1 MSWKRLGRIVE
12 ANPNLEWSQQYAAIP
27 TVRIL
32 NEDVLRVYY
41 YSMDEDFNGRISYV
55 DVSAHNPSEIIFRSE
70 DVLLD
75 IGAEGSFD
83 DGGVCP
89 LQFLQ
94 YENENWLYYL
104 GVQRTTDVPYRY
116 FAGVAKEQADG
127 SFQRFQANP
136 VLLPTTSEPD
146 IRSAVSILQ
155 EGKKMRMWYVGAFAW
170 IDVNGKEVP
179 TYRIHHAVSADG
191 LNWEVDQ
198 HDCIQF
204 QNEDEFGFGR
214 PWVMKKENGFEMFYS
229 VRTKSLGYR
238 LGYAT
243 SEDGYSWVR
252 KDSELNFS
260 VGSDSWENE
269 SVCYP
274 CVVDVNGKRFLFY
287 NGNQNGKTGF
297 GVAELEDKQ

>member
-1 MSWKRLGRIVE
+1 MNWKRLGRIVE

-32 NEDVLRVYY
+32 NGDVLRVYY

-55 DVSAHNPSEIIFRSE
+55 DVSAHNPSEIIFRSD

-75 IGAEGSFD
+75 IGTEGSFD

-89 LQFLQ
+89 LQFFQL
-94 YENENWLYYL
+94 ENENWLYYL

-127 SFQRFQANP
+127 SFQRFQADP
-136 VLLPTTSEPD
+136 ILLPTTSEPD

-155 EGKKMRMWYVGAFAW
+155 EGEKKRMWYVGAFAW

-179 TYRIHHAVSADG
+179 TYRIHHAVSTDG

-204 QNEDEFGFGR
+204 QSEDEFGFGR

-252 KDSELNFS
+252 QDNELNFS
-260 VGSDSWENE
+260 VGSESWENE

-274 CVVDVNGKRFLFY
+274 CLVDVNGKRFLFY

-297 GVAELEDKQ
+297 GVAVLEDKQ

>member
-1 MSWKRLGRIVE
+1 MNWKRLGRIVE
-12 ANPNLEWSQQYAAIP
+12 ANPNLDWSQQYAAIP

-41 YSMDEDFNGRISYV
+41 YSMDSEFNGRISYV
-55 DVSAHNPSEIIFRSE
+55 DVSSSNPTDIIFRSE
-70 DVLLD
+70 KVLLN
-75 IGAEGSFD
+75 IGTPSSFD

-94 YENENWLYYL
+94 HENENWLYYL

-136 VLLPTTSEPD
+136 VLLPTKSEPD
-146 IRSAVSILQ
+146 IRSAVSIVKEENLF
-155 EGKKMRMWYVGAFAW
+155 RMWYVGASGW
-170 IDVNGKEVP
+170 IEVNGKEVP
-179 TYRIHHAVSADG
+179 TYRIHHAHSTDG

-214 PWVMKKENGFEMFYS
+214 PWVMKTDFGFEMYYS
-229 VRTKSLGYR
+229 VRTKSMGYR
-238 LGYAT
+238 LGYAR
-243 SEDGYSWVR
+243 SGDGHAWER

-260 VGSDSWENE
+260 VGSEDWENE

-274 CVVDVNGKRFLFY
+274 CVVDVNGKRYLFY

-297 GVAELEDKQ
+297 GVAVLEEEL

>member
-1 MSWKRLGRIVE
+1 
-12 ANPNLEWSQQYAAIP
+12 
-27 TVRIL
+27 
-32 NEDVLRVYY
+32 
-41 YSMDEDFNGRISYV
+41 
-55 DVSAHNPSEIIFRSE
+55 
-70 DVLLD
+70 VLLD
-75 IGAEGSFD
+75 IGAEGAFD

-94 YENENWLYYL
+94 HENENWLYYL

-136 VLLPTTSEPD
+136 VLLPTETEPD
-146 IRSAVSILQ
+146 IRSAVSIVKEENLL
-155 EGKKMRMWYVGAFAW
+155 RMWYVGASGW
-170 IDVNGKEVP
+170 IEVNGKAVP
-179 TYRIHHAVSADG
+179 TYRIHHAASNDG
-191 LNWEVDQ
+191 LHWEVDQ

-204 QNEDEFGFGR
+204 QNEDEFGLGR
-214 PWVMKKENGFEMFYS
+214 PWVMKTNFGYEMFYS
-229 VRTKSLGYR
+229 VRTKSMGYR

-243 SEDGYSWVR
+243 SSDGYTWER

-260 VGSDSWENE
+260 VGSEDWENE

-274 CVVDVNGKRFLFY
+274 CVVDVTGKRFLFY

-297 GVAELEDKQ
+297 GVAVLEEEL

>member
-1 MSWKRLGRIVE
+1 MNWKRLGRIVE

-55 DVSAHNPSEIIFRSE
+55 DVSAHHPSEIIFRSE

-75 IGAEGSFD
+75 IGTEGSFD

-94 YENENWLYYL
+94 HENENWLYYL

-136 VLLPTTSEPD
+136 VLLPTKSEPD
-146 IRSAVSILQ
+146 IRSAVSIFHDG
-155 EGKKMRMWYVGAFAW
+155 EKMRMWYVGAFAW

-179 TYRIHHAVSADG
+179 TYRVHHAVSTDG

-214 PWVMKKENGFEMFYS
+214 PWVLKKENGFEMFYS

-252 KDSELNFS
+252 QDSELNFS
-260 VGSDSWENE
+260 VGSEPWENE

-297 GVAELEDKQ
+297 GVAVLEDKP

>member
-1 MSWKRLGRIVE
+1 MNWKRLGRIVE

-32 NEDVLRVYY
+32 NQDVLRVYY
-41 YSMDEDFNGRISYV
+41 YSMDKEFNGRISYV
-55 DVSAHNPSEIIFRSE
+55 DVSAHHPSEIIFRSE

-75 IGAEGSFD
+75 IGTEGSFD
-83 DGGVCP
+83 DGGACP

-94 YENENWLYYL
+94 LENENLLYYL

-127 SFQRFQANP
+127 SFQRFQADP
-136 VLLPTTSEPD
+136 VLLPTKSEPD
-146 IRSAVSILQ
+146 IRSAVSIFHDG
-155 EGKKMRMWYVGAFAW
+155 EKMRMWYVGAFAW

-179 TYRIHHAVSADG
+179 TYRVHHAVSTDG

-214 PWVMKKENGFEMFYS
+214 PWVMKKEYGFEMFYS

-252 KDSELNFS
+252 QDSELNFS
-260 VGSDSWENE
+260 VGSEPWENE

-297 GVAELEDKQ
+297 GVAVLEDKP

>member
-1 MSWKRLGRIVE
+1 MNWKRLGKIVE

-32 NEDVLRVYY
+32 NEEILRVYY
-41 YSMDEDFNGRISYV
+41 YSMDHEFNGRISYV
-55 DVSAHNPSEIIFRSE
+55 DASASNPTDIIFRSE
-70 DVLLD
+70 NVLLD
-75 IGAEGSFD
+75 IGTPSSFD

-94 YENENWLYYL
+94 YKNENWLYYL

-127 SFQRFQANP
+127 SFQRFQNSP
-136 VLLPTTSEPD
+136 ILLPSTSEPD
-146 IRSAVSILQ
+146 IRSAVSIISEAEKL
-155 EGKKMRMWYVGAFAW
+155 RMWYVGASGW
-170 IDVNGKEVP
+170 IEVNGKSVP
-179 TYRIHHAVSADG
+179 TYRIHHATSIDG
-191 LNWEVDQ
+191 LHWEVDRL
-198 HDCIQF
+198 DCINF

-214 PWVMKKENGFEMFYS
+214 PWVMKTKFGFEMYYS
-229 VRTKSLGYR
+229 VRTKSMGYR

-243 SEDGYSWVR
+243 SVDGYTWER
-252 KDSELNFS
+252 KDSELNFY
-260 VGSDSWENE
+260 VGSEDWENE

-297 GVAELEDKQ
+297 GVAVLEEEL

>member
-1 MSWKRLGRIVE
+1 MNWKRLGRIVE

-41 YSMDEDFNGRISYV
+41 YSMDEDFNGRISHV
-55 DVSAHNPSEIIFRSE
+55 DVSSSNPTDIIFRSE
-70 DVLLD
+70 KVLLD
-75 IGAEGSFD
+75 IGTPSSFD

-94 YENENWLYYL
+94 HKNENWLYYL

-127 SFQRFQANP
+127 SFQRIQTNP
-136 VLLPTTSEPD
+136 VLLPTETEPD
-146 IRSAVSILQ
+146 IRSAVSIFQ
-155 EGKKMRMWYVGAFAW
+155 DGEKMRMWYVGAFAW

-179 TYRIHHAVSADG
+179 TYRIHHAVSTDG

-198 HDCIQF
+198 QDCIQF

-252 KDSELNFS
+252 QDSELNFS
-260 VGSDSWENE
+260 VGSEPWENE

-297 GVAELEDKQ
+297 GVAVLEDIQ

>member
-1 MSWKRLGRIVE
+1 MNWKRLGRIVE

-32 NEDVLRVYY
+32 NEDVLRLYY
-41 YSMDEDFNGRISYV
+41 YSMDEDFNGRISHV
-55 DVSAHNPSEIIFRSE
+55 DVSSSNPTDIIFRSE
-70 DVLLD
+70 KVLLD
-75 IGAEGSFD
+75 IGTPSSFD

-94 YENENWLYYL
+94 HKNENWLYYL

-116 FAGVAKEQADG
+116 FGGVAKEQADG
-127 SFQRFQANP
+127 SFQRFQTDP
-136 VLLPTTSEPD
+136 VLLPTASEPD

-155 EGKKMRMWYVGAFAW
+155 DGEKWRMWYVGAFAW
-170 IDVNGKEVP
+170 IELSGKEVP
-179 TYRIHHAVSADG
+179 TYRIHHAVSTDG
-191 LNWEVDQ
+191 LNWEIDQ
-198 HDCIQF
+198 HDCIKF

-214 PWVMKKENGFEMFYS
+214 PWVMKTNFGFEMYYS
-229 VRTKSLGYR
+229 VRTKSIGYR

-243 SEDGYSWVR
+243 SADGYTWER
-252 KDSELNFS
+252 KDRELNFS
-260 VGSDSWENE
+260 VGSEDWENE

-274 CVVDVNGKRFLFY
+274 CVVDVNGKRYLFY

-297 GVAELEDKQ
+297 GVAVLEEEL

>member
-1 MSWKRLGRIVE
+1 
-12 ANPNLEWSQQYAAIP
+12 
-27 TVRIL
+27 
-32 NEDVLRVYY
+32 
-41 YSMDEDFNGRISYV
+41 
-55 DVSAHNPSEIIFRSE
+55 
-70 DVLLD
+70 VLLD
-75 IGAEGSFD
+75 IGTEGTFD

-94 YENENWLYYL
+94 HENENWLYYL

-127 SFQRFQANP
+127 SFHRFQANP
-136 VLLPTTSEPD
+136 VLLPTEKEPD

-155 EGKKMRMWYVGAFAW
+155 DGEKLRMWYVGAFDW
-170 IDVNGKEVP
+170 IDLNGKNVP
-179 TYRIHHAVSADG
+179 TYRIHHAVSTDG

-214 PWVMKKENGFEMFYS
+214 PWVMKTDFGFEMFYS
-229 VRTKSLGYR
+229 VRTMSVGYR
-238 LGYAT
+238 LGYET
-243 SEDGYSWVR
+243 SADGYTWER

-260 VGSDSWENE
+260 VGSEDWEND

-274 CVVDVNGKRFLFY
+274 SVVDVNGKRFLFY

-297 GVAELEDKQ
+297 GVAVLEDKQ

>member
-1 MSWKRLGRIVE
+1 MNWKRLGRIVE
-12 ANPNLEWSQQYAAIP
+12 ANPNLDWSQQYAAIP

-41 YSMDEDFNGRISYV
+41 YSMDSEFNGRISYV
-55 DVSAHNPSEIIFRSE
+55 DVSSSNPTDIIFRSE
-70 DVLLD
+70 KVLLN
-75 IGAEGSFD
+75 IGTPSSFD

-89 LQFLQ
+89 LQFLRH
-94 YENENWLYYL
+94 ENENWLYYL
-104 GVQRTTDVPYRY
+104 GVQRTTDVAYRY

-136 VLLPTTSEPD
+136 VLLPTKSEPD
-146 IRSAVSILQ
+146 IRSAVSIVKEENLF
-155 EGKKMRMWYVGAFAW
+155 RMWYVGASGW
-170 IDVNGKEVP
+170 IEVNGKEVP
-179 TYRIHHAVSADG
+179 TYRIHHAHSTDG

-214 PWVMKKENGFEMFYS
+214 PWVMKTDFGFEMYYS
-229 VRTKSLGYR
+229 VRTKSMGYR

-243 SEDGYSWVR
+243 SGDGHAWER

-260 VGSDSWENE
+260 VGSEDWENA

-274 CVVDVNGKRFLFY
+274 CVVDVNGKRYLFY

-297 GVAELEDKQ
+297 GVAVLEEEL

>member
-1 MSWKRLGRIVE
+1 MNWKRLGRIVE
-12 ANPNLEWSQQYAAIP
+12 ANPNLDWSQQYAAIP

-41 YSMDEDFNGRISYV
+41 YCMDSEFNGRISYV
-55 DVSAHNPSEIIFRSE
+55 DVSSSNPTDIIFRSE
-70 DVLLD
+70 KVLLN
-75 IGAEGSFD
+75 IGTPSSFD

-89 LQFLQ
+89 LQFLRH
-94 YENENWLYYL
+94 ENENWLYYL

-136 VLLPTTSEPD
+136 VLLPTKSEPD
-146 IRSAVSILQ
+146 IRSAVSILK
-155 EGKKMRMWYVGAFAW
+155 EENLFRMWYVGASGW
-170 IDVNGKEVP
+170 IEVNGKEVP
-179 TYRIHHAVSADG
+179 TYRIHHAHSTDG

-214 PWVMKKENGFEMFYS
+214 PWVMKTDFGFEMYYS
-229 VRTKSLGYR
+229 VRTKSMGYR

-243 SEDGYSWVR
+243 SADGYTWER

-260 VGSDSWENE
+260 VGSEDWENE

-274 CVVDVNGKRFLFY
+274 CVVDVSGKRFLFY

-297 GVAELEDKQ
+297 GVAVLEEQL

>member
-1 MSWKRLGRIVE
+1 MNWKRLGRIVE
-12 ANPNLEWSQQYAAIP
+12 ANPQWSWSQQYAAIP

-41 YSMDEDFNGRISYV
+41 YSMDEDFNGRISFV
-55 DVSAHNPSEIIFRSE
+55 DVSSHDPSEIIFRRE

-89 LQFLQ
+89 LQILQ
-94 YENENWLYYL
+94 HENENWLYYL
-104 GVQRTTDVPYRY
+104 GVQRTTDAPYRY

-127 SFQRFQANP
+127 SFLRFHANP
-136 VLLPTTSEPD
+136 VLLPTETEPD
-146 IRSAVSILQ
+146 IRSAVSIV
-155 EGKKMRMWYVGAFAW
+155 KDDTTWRMWYVGAFAW
-170 IDVNGKEVP
+170 IAVNGKDVP
-179 TYRIHHAVSADG
+179 TYRIHHAISTDG

-214 PWVMKKENGFEMFYS
+214 PWVMKTIFGYEMYYS
-229 VRTKSLGYR
+229 VRTRSMGYR

-243 SEDGYSWVR
+243 SADGYTWER

-260 VGSDSWENE
+260 VGSEDWENE

-274 CVVDVNGKRFLFY
+274 CVVDVNGRRFLFY

-297 GVAELEDKQ
+297 GVAVLEEEL

>member
-1 MSWKRLGRIVE
+1 MNWKRLGRIVE

-27 TVRIL
+27 TVRIF

-41 YSMDEDFNGRISYV
+41 YSMDKEFNGRISYV
-55 DVSAHNPSEIIFRSE
+55 DVSAHHPSEIIFRSE
-70 DVLLD
+70 DVLLG
-75 IGAEGSFD
+75 IGTEGSFD

-94 YENENWLYYL
+94 QKNENWLYYL

-136 VLLPTTSEPD
+136 VLLPTKSEPD
-146 IRSAVSILQ
+146 IRSAVSILYDG
-155 EGKKMRMWYVGAFAW
+155 ERMRMWYVGAFAW
-170 IDVNGKEVP
+170 IVVNGKEVP

-204 QNEDEFGFGR
+204 QNEEEFGFGR

-243 SEDGYSWVR
+243 SEDGYSWAR
-252 KDSELNFS
+252 QDSELNFS
-260 VGSDSWENE
+260 IGSESWENE

-297 GVAELEDKQ
+297 GVAVLEDKP

>member
-1 MSWKRLGRIVE
+1 MNWKRHGRIVE
-12 ANPNLEWSQQYAAIP
+12 ANPNLDWSQQYAAIP

-32 NEDVLRVYY
+32 SEDVLRVYY

-70 DVLLD
+70 EVLLD
-75 IGAEGSFD
+75 IGTEGAFD

-94 YENENWLYYL
+94 LENENWLFYL
-104 GVQRTTDVPYRY
+104 GVQRTADVPYRY
-116 FAGVAKEQADG
+116 FAGVAKEQVDG
-127 SFQRFQANP
+127 SFQRFQTNP
-136 VLLPTTSEPD
+136 VLLPTEAEPD
-146 IRSAVSILQ
+146 IRSAVSIVKEENLL
-155 EGKKMRMWYVGAFAW
+155 RMWYVGASGW
-170 IDVNGKEVP
+170 IEVNGKSVP
-179 TYRIHHAVSADG
+179 TYRIHHATSING

-198 HDCIQF
+198 QDCIQF

-214 PWVMKKENGFEMFYS
+214 PWVMKTNFGYEMYYS
-229 VRTKSLGYR
+229 VRTKSVGYR

-252 KDSELNFS
+252 QDSELNFS
-260 VGSDSWENE
+260 IGSEDWENE
-269 SVCYP
+269 AVCYP
-274 CVVDVNGKRFLFY
+274 CVVEVNGKRFLFY

-297 GVAELEDKQ
+297 GVAVLEEKQ

>member
-1 MSWKRLGRIVE
+1 MNWKRLGRIVK
-12 ANPNLEWSQQYAAIP
+12 ANLNLEWSQQYAAIP

-32 NEDVLRVYY
+32 NDEILRVYY
-41 YSMDEDFNGRISYV
+41 YSMDHEFNGRISYL
-55 DVSAHNPSEIIFRSE
+55 DVSASNPTEIIFRSE
-70 DVLLD
+70 KVLLD
-75 IGAEGSFD
+75 IGTPTSFD

-94 YENENWLYYL
+94 YKNENWLYYL

-127 SFQRFQANP
+127 SFHRFLANP
-136 VLLPTTSEPD
+136 VLLPTEKEPD

-155 EGKKMRMWYVGAFAW
+155 DGEKLRMWYVGAFAW
-170 IDVNGKEVP
+170 IDLNGKFFP
-179 TYRIHHAVSADG
+179 TYRIHHATSNDG
-191 LNWEVDQ
+191 LNWEVDCL
-198 HDCIQF
+198 DCINF
-204 QNEDEFGFGR
+204 LNEDEFGFGR
-214 PWVMKKENGFEMFYS
+214 PWVMKTDFGFEMFYS
-229 VRTKSLGYR
+229 VRTKSMGYR

-243 SEDGYSWVR
+243 STDGYNWQR

-260 VGSDSWENE
+260 VGSETWENE

-297 GVAELEDKQ
+297 GVAVLEEEL

>member
-1 MSWKRLGRIVE
+1 MNWKRLGRIVE
-12 ANPNLEWSQQYAAIP
+12 ANPNLDWSQQYAAIP

-41 YSMDEDFNGRISYV
+41 YSMDSEFNGRISYV
-55 DVSAHNPSEIIFRSE
+55 DVSSSNPTDIIFRSE
-70 DVLLD
+70 KVLLN
-75 IGAEGSFD
+75 IGTPSSFD

-89 LQFLQ
+89 LQFLRH
-94 YENENWLYYL
+94 ENENWLYYL

-136 VLLPTTSEPD
+136 VLLPTKSEPD
-146 IRSAVSILQ
+146 IRSAVSIVKEENLF
-155 EGKKMRMWYVGAFAW
+155 RMWYVGASGW
-170 IDVNGKEVP
+170 IEVNGKEVP
-179 TYRIHHAVSADG
+179 TYRIHHAHSTDG
-191 LNWEVDQ
+191 LNWEEDQ

-214 PWVMKKENGFEMFYS
+214 PWVMKTDFGFEMYYS
-229 VRTKSLGYR
+229 VRTKSMGYR

-243 SEDGYSWVR
+243 SADGHAWER

-260 VGSDSWENE
+260 VGSEDWENA

-274 CVVDVNGKRFLFY
+274 CVVDVNGKRYLFY

-297 GVAELEDKQ
+297 GVAVLEEEL

>member
-1 MSWKRLGRIVE
+1 MNWKRLGRIVE

-41 YSMDEDFNGRISYV
+41 YSMDEDFNGRISHV
-55 DVSAHNPSEIIFRSE
+55 DVSSSNPTDIIFRSE
-70 DVLLD
+70 KVLLD
-75 IGAEGSFD
+75 IGTPSSFD

-94 YENENWLYYL
+94 HKNENWLYYL

-127 SFQRFQANP
+127 SFQRIQTNP
-136 VLLPTTSEPD
+136 VLLPTETEPD
-146 IRSAVSILQ
+146 IRSAVSIFQ
-155 EGKKMRMWYVGAFAW
+155 DGEKMRMWYVGAFAW
-170 IDVNGKEVP
+170 LDVNGKEVP
-179 TYRIHHAVSADG
+179 TYRIHHAVSTDG

-198 HDCIQF
+198 QDCIQF

-214 PWVMKKENGFEMFYS
+214 PWVVKKENGFEMFYS

-252 KDSELNFS
+252 QDSELNFS
-260 VGSDSWENE
+260 VGSEPWENE

-297 GVAELEDKQ
+297 GVAVLEDIQ

>member
-1 MSWKRLGRIVE
+1 MNWKRLGRIVE
-12 ANPNLEWSQQYAAIP
+12 ANPKLGWSQQFAAIP

-41 YSMDEDFNGRISYV
+41 YSMDNEFNGRISYV
-55 DVSAHNPSEIIFRSE
+55 DVSSNNPTDIIFRSE
-70 DVLLD
+70 KVLLD
-75 IGAEGSFD
+75 IGTPTSFD

-94 YENENWLYYL
+94 HENGNWLYYL

-116 FAGVAKEQADG
+116 FAGVSKEQVDG

-136 VLLPTTSEPD
+136 VLLPTKSEPD
-146 IRSAVSILQ
+146 IRSAVSIVKEENLF
-155 EGKKMRMWYVGAFAW
+155 RMWYVGASGW
-170 IDVNGKEVP
+170 IEINGKSVP
-179 TYRIHHAVSADG
+179 TYRIHHAVSTDG

-214 PWVMKKENGFEMFYS
+214 PWVMKTDFGFEMYYS
-229 VRTKSLGYR
+229 VRTKSMGYR

-243 SEDGYSWVR
+243 SADGYTWER
-252 KDSELNFS
+252 KDRELNFS
-260 VGSDSWENE
+260 VGSEDWENE

-274 CVVDVNGKRFLFY
+274 CVVDVNGKRYLFY

-297 GVAELEDKQ
+297 GVAVLEEEL

>member
-1 MSWKRLGRIVE
+1 MNWKRLGRIVE

-27 TVRIL
+27 TVRVL

-75 IGAEGSFD
+75 IGTEGAFD

-94 YENENWLYYL
+94 HENENWLYYL

-127 SFQRFQANP
+127 SFQRFRANP
-136 VLLPTTSEPD
+136 VLLPTETEPD
-146 IRSAVSILQ
+146 IRSAVSILM
-155 EGKKMRMWYVGAFAW
+155 EENLFRMWYVGASGW
-170 IDVNGKEVP
+170 IEVNGKSVP
-179 TYRIHHAVSADG
+179 TYRIHHATSIEG
-191 LNWEVDQ
+191 LNWEVDRL
-198 HDCIQF
+198 DCINF

-214 PWVMKKENGFEMFYS
+214 PWVMKTDFGFEMYYS
-229 VRTKSLGYR
+229 VRTKSMGYR

-243 SEDGYSWVR
+243 SEDGYTWVR

-260 VGSDSWENE
+260 VGSEDWENE

-274 CVVDVNGKRFLFY
+274 CVVDVTGKRFLFY

-297 GVAELEDKQ
+297 GVAVLEEKQ